1 MQLGHQKQQKTQVQC
16 TTDIVSSWREKEA
29 VAEEQYLNGPRMPVL
44 PAELQT
50 EHTLEFLW
58 DELEVFLVYFHTFFS
73 VTLIFKISFEHRRD
87 FCLAAAKAATSKN
100 VTENSGRN
108 VENWAVV
115 AEGEVARRLLR
126 EARHLANLL
135 PLMSKE
141 MQVSRFSESFKC
153 DN

>member
-58 DELEVFLVYFHTFFS
+58 DELE
-73 VTLIFKISFEHRRD
+73 ISFEHRRD

-135 PLMSKE
+135 PLR
-141 MQVSRFSESFKC
+141 VRKC
-153 DN
+153 SL